1 MNITE
6 ARAKAAP
13 KRPAAK
19 TAMVP
24 PKPAPEQGSKPP
36 RWSRASAARCLGVG
50 LVCFGVWLL
59 LDANKLYLAAQASPL
74 GSRRTVAIIL
84 LRPLAAV
91 TNAVGLSSLVNGAND
106 ALGRANAPGSD
117 STGPNFD
124 PVVTDPG
131 DIYATLPPL
140 PHRIFGLKI
149 ERYQSVPQGPPP
161 IPRPTAAHPL
171 VMLEIGDSL
180 GQDLGFGLGDQFGGD
195 SRVVVDQ
202 QAQESTG
209 LANPGYY
216 NWAAHLEQDLAQF
229 HPKVVV
235 VMLGGNDAQN
245 FMQFNQGV
253 VFGSALWR
261 IDYGERV
268 AQIMDEATAAGAH
281 VLWVG
286 LPIMQDPT
294 FSHQMAELNSV
305 FAAQAWQ
312 HPGVTYYP
320 SWKLFSTPA
329 GQYSAYLRTP
339 SGQEIE
345 ARDNDGVHLAPA
357 GWDYLAAALVK
368 PMETAWR
375 ISLGQ

>member
-1 MNITE
+1 MDTTHV
-6 ARAKAAP
+6 RANAAP

-19 TAMVP
+19 TAQAP
-24 PKPAPEQGSKPP
+24 PTPAPGQGSKPP
-36 RWSRASAARCLGVG
+36 RRPRATAARCLGVG
-50 LVCFGVWLL
+50 LVCFGLWTL

-106 ALGRANAPGSD
+106 ALGRANGPGSD
-117 STGPNFD
+117 ASGANFD

-149 ERYQSVPQGPPP
+149 ERYKSETEGPPP
-161 IPRPTAAHPL
+161 IPQPTPAHPL

-180 GQDLGFGLGDQFGGD
+180 GQDLGFGLGDQFGPG
-195 SRVVVDQ
+195 SLVTVDQ
-202 QAQESTG
+202 EAQESTG

-216 NWAAHLEQDLAQF
+216 NWAAHLQQDLAQY

-235 VMLGGNDAQN
+235 VMLGGNDAEN

-261 IDYGERV
+261 TDYGERV
-268 AQIMDEATAAGAH
+268 AQIMDEATDGGAH
-281 VLWVG
+281 VFWVG
-286 LPIMQDPT
+286 LPIMQDPA
-294 FSHQMAELNSV
+294 FSQDMEGLNAV
-305 FAAQAWQ
+305 FAAQAAQ
-312 HPGVTYYP
+312 HPGVTYYS
-320 SWKLFSTPA
+320 SWNLFATPA

-345 ARDNDGVHLAPA
+345 ARDDDGVHLAPA